1 MRALGTLP
9 SGSISRW
16 ATWFDVGGCAEN
28 DVMDAMPTAPLYTAE
43 VSDGSTIA
51 LVERAPTPE
60 EYGRLRASVGW
71 NELSPDAIR
80 AGLSGSLYSVVLE
93 RDGEAVGCGRVV
105 GDGGVYFYVQDVI
118 VAPEL
123 QGLGWGARIMD
134 AVMHLDA
141 SVRPGSFIG
150 LMAAK
155 DAEGFY
161 RRYGFERRPDDRP
174 GMFRIR

>member
-1 MRALGTLP
+1 M
-9 SGSISRW
+9 
-16 ATWFDVGGCAEN
+16 
-28 DVMDAMPTAPLYTAE
+28 
-43 VSDGSTIA
+43 SDGSAIA
-51 LVERAPTPE
+51 IVERAPTPD
-60 EYGRLRASVGW
+60 EYRRLRGSVGW
-71 NELSPDAIR
+71 NELSPDGIR

-93 RDGEAVGCGRVV
+93 RDGETVGCGRVV

-118 VAPEL
+118 VVPEL

-134 AVMHLDA
+134 AVMDYLDA

-161 RRYGFERRPDDRP
+161 RRYGFERRSDDRP

>member
-1 MRALGTLP
+1 M
-9 SGSISRW
+9 
-16 ATWFDVGGCAEN
+16 
-28 DVMDAMPTAPLYTAE
+28 
-43 VSDGSTIA
+43 SDGSGIT
-51 LVERAPTPE
+51 LVERAPTLD
-60 EYGRLRASVGW
+60 EYRRLRESVGW
-71 NELSPDAIR
+71 NELSSEGID
-80 AGLSGSLYSVVLE
+80 AGLTSSLYSVVLE
-93 RDGEAVGCGRVV
+93 RDGDAVGCGRVV
-105 GDGGVYFYVQDVI
+105 GDGGIYFYVQDVI
-118 VAPEL
+118 VVPEL

-134 AVMHLDA
+134 AVMRYLDA

>member
-51 LVERAPTPE
+51 LVERAPTPD

-118 VAPEL
+118 VAPSSR
-123 QGLGWGARIMD
+123 GWDG
-134 AVMHLDA
+134 VPA
-141 SVRPGSFIG
+141 SWTR
-150 LMAAK
+150 
-155 DAEGFY
+155 
-161 RRYGFERRPDDRP
+161 
-174 GMFRIR
+174 

>member
-1 MRALGTLP
+1 
-9 SGSISRW
+9 
-16 ATWFDVGGCAEN
+16 
-28 DVMDAMPTAPLYTAE
+28 MDAMPTAPLYTAE

-51 LVERAPTPE
+51 LVERAPTPD

-71 NELSPDAIR
+71 NELSPDAIT

-105 GDGGVYFYVQDVI
+105 GNGGVYFI

-134 AVMHLDA
+134 AVMHHIDA
-141 SVRPGSFIG
+141 SVRPGSSIG

-155 DAEGFY
+155 DAEGFSAV
-161 RRYGFERRPDDRP
+161 RVRTAPRRPPGDVPDPMTGVPWLTHDRP
-174 GMFRIR
+174 PSPP